1 MTIDKPD
8 NIDYG
13 KGDSTLRAVG
23 GHKGLHQLVEDF
35 YLTMSTQSEFKK
47 LRDMHPTDLKL
58 SIDKLYCFLSGWMG
72 GERLYSQKY
81 GSISIPQAHSHI
93 DVGYE
98 DKKMWLDCMA
108 IALEKQA
115 YPKELI
121 RYLLIQ
127 LEIPAERI
135 RQVSAARQ
143 SIQKKT

>member
-1 MTIDKPD
+1 MTIDKPQ

-13 KGDSTLRAVG
+13 KGDSTLQAVG
-23 GHKGLHQLVEDF
+23 GNKGLHQLVEDF
-35 YLTMSTQSEFKK
+35 YLTMSTHGEFKK

-108 IALEKQA
+108 IALNKQD
-115 YPKELI
+115 YSEELKT
-121 RYLLIQ
+121 YLLAQ
-127 LEIPAERI
+127 LEVPAERI

-143 SIQKKT
+143 ATQKKS